1 MGEEANGLRME
12 VENGECEKKST
23 GARAGDE
30 IGGGG
35 GAGGQ
40 ACLAQAEVAIAGAV
54 FPRCAIAVADGDCG
68 SVGSN
73 FGFLFLSGDDI
84 LMVID
89 EMLVGRFYLLPKVR
103 CR

>member
-1 MGEEANGLRME
+1 MRKNQPVHAREMRLDE
-12 VENGECEKKST
+12 VW
-23 GARAGDE
+23 
-30 IGGGG
+30 

-40 ACLAQAEVAIAGAV
+40 ACLAQADVAIAGAV
-54 FPRCAIAVADGDCG
+54 FPRCAMAVADGDCC